1 VSPPPFRSDDD
12 AWEERAKV
20 ARWAAEELDACRMVA
35 SKLLSSNYMGNSCVE
50 APPVYSDLTNS
61 LSTGPASWASVLAK
75 QTTAMAGLA
84 GSCAKTPQTFV
95 GQDLAGGLTL
105 GG

>member
-1 VSPPPFRSDDD
+1 MSPPPFRSEED

-20 ARWAAEELDACRMVA
+20 ARWAAEELEACRRVA

-50 APPVYSDLTNS
+50 APPVYDDLTNS
-61 LSTGPASWASVLAK
+61 LSTGPASWRAALGDQADALASLAD
-75 QTTAMAGLA
+75 
-84 GSCAKTPQTFV
+84 SCASAPRTFS
-95 GQDLAGGLTL
+95 GQDLAGALTL